1 MIYLLIFVAKVLEI
15 ALGTLRMIVVAN
27 GKKWLGAF
35 LQLGNA
41 LVWIF
46 STGVVLTGINED
58 WLKIAIFAIGSFAGS
73 YVGSF
78 IEEKLAMGSNLLTCI
93 TSCQNPN
100 LAESLRTSGYAV
112 TIMKGLGMED
122 EKAIYLIM
130 TPRKKRH
137 QAVLILKK
145 YDPDCMIV
153 SESAVSVNGGYRT
166 SFKRSE

>member
-1 MIYLLIFVAKVLEI
+1 MIYLFIFVAKVLEI

-27 GKKWLGAF
+27 GKKWLGSF
-35 LQLGNA
+35 LQLANA

-93 TSCQNPN
+93 TSYGNPD
-100 LAESLRTSGYAV
+100 LATALRTSGYAV
-112 TIMKGLGMED
+112 TTIKGFGQQE
-122 EKAIYLIM
+122 EKEIYLIM

-137 QAVLILKK
+137 QAVLILKQ
-145 YDPDCMIV
+145 YDPECMIV
-153 SESAVSVNGGYRT
+153 SESAVSVNGGYRA
-166 SFKRSE
+166 SFKR

>member
-1 MIYLLIFVAKVLEI
+1 MIYIFIFFARVLEI

-35 LQLGNA
+35 LQLANA

-46 STGVVLTGINED
+46 SASAVLMGINED
-58 WLKIAIFAIGSFAGS
+58 WLKIAIFAVGSFAGS
-73 YVGSF
+73 YVGSY

-93 TSCQNPN
+93 TSYHNPD
-100 LAESLRTSGYAV
+100 LANALRSAGYAV
-112 TIMKGLGMED
+112 TIIKGCGME
-122 EKAIYLIM
+122 EKKEIYLIM

-137 QAVLILKK
+137 QAVLILKQ
-145 YDPDCMIV
+145 YDSNCMIV

-166 SFKRSE
+166 SFKR